1 MALTSKQKESLHEHF
16 RNRELYDPSKV
27 AHQEVSTFL
36 PKTMGHSKDDDEL
49 CEGGDVKGYDEGG
62 SVTGDDFTVDGGASD
77 TAKDNGN
84 PLTLATDGDQG
95 AVAALV
101 NKMGPPQIPPQLP
114 PAAPPIP
121 STMPATPSQAGP
133 EPMDPEEEQAAN
145 AALLAANDGSSP
157 QQKNHA
163 GLAPDQYDQ
172 LVAALSKGP
181 SGGQIAASG
190 LGALAD
196 GIMQGV
202 ARAGNPGFQKGID
215 ERAQQQKQNLI
226 NALREKYEAGFKG
239 QELGINQQRAN
250 DENTRAKAAL
260 KSEEARAAA
269 ERAVQLSG
277 QQAETAR
284 AKAALGVQQGKDV
297 SEENKNVLDQENK
310 AGTWLG
316 KLQGLAAPN
325 PALVA
330 RAQGKGVSAPQVK
343 VIGGVTYHQVGGKW
357 YKGQ

>member
-1 MALTSKQKESLHEHF
+1 MALSAQEKEKLNNF
-16 RNRELYDPSKV
+16 YKGKELYHP
-27 AHQEVSTFL
+27 ATAPEQEVSTFK
-36 PKTMGHSKDDDEL
+36 PKPILGEP
-49 CEGGDVKGYDEGG
+49 KGYAEGG
-62 SVTGDDFTVDGGASD
+62 SVTGDDFSVDGGASD

-95 AVAALV
+95 TVAALV
-101 NKMGPPQIPPQLP
+101 NKTGPPQIPPQLP

-145 AALLAANDGSSP
+145 ADLLAANDGSSP
-157 QQKNHA
+157 AQAPQGPQQKNPA
-163 GLAPDQYDQ
+163 GLAPDQYAQ

-250 DENTRAKAAL
+250 DENTRAAAAL

-284 AKAALGVQQGKDV
+284 AKAALGVQQGKDI
-297 SEENKNVLDQENK
+297 SEENKNVLDQANK
-310 AGTWLG
+310 ANTWLG
-316 KLQGLAAPN
+316 KLQGLSAPN
-325 PALVA
+325 PALVS
-330 RAQGKGVSAPQVK
+330 RAQGKGVAAPQVK
-343 VIGGVTYHQVGGKW
+343 VIDGVTYHQVGGKW